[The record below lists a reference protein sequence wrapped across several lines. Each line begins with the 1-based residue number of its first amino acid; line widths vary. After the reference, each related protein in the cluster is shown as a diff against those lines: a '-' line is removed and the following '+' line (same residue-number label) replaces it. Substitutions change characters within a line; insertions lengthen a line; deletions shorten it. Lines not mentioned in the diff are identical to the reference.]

1 MFGRR
6 LKAADAHI
14 KQEADLQL
22 WDVFVGVL
30 VLKLVV
36 FEGWDHLFD
45 NTQADDRAWNY
56 FWASVPALEG
66 ETH

>member
-22 WDVFVGVL
+22 GDVFVGVL

-36 FEGWDHLFD
+36 FEG
-45 NTQADDRAWNY
+45 
-56 FWASVPALEG
+56 
-66 ETH
+66 